1 MRDFKYIHMNRSYHK
16 EHIYTYQVC
25 GHHVQLF
32 ATSWTVAHQAPL
44 SMGFPKQ
51 EDWSGLPFPSPG
63 DLQASRDQTCISSIS
78 CIGGW
83 ILYRCTTWEYLSYIF
98 INLNMMPYY

>member
-1 MRDFKYIHMNRSYHK
+1 MNRSYHK

-25 GHHVQLF
+25 AYLVQLF
-32 ATSWTVAHQAPL
+32 ATLWTVARQAPL
-44 SMGFPKQ
+44 SMVFTEQ
-51 EDWSGLPFPSPG
+51 EYWSGFLFPSPG
-63 DLQASRDQTCISSIS
+63 DLQGSRDQTCISSIS

-83 ILYRCTTWEYLSYIF
+83 ILYYCTTWEYPSYIF